1 MVDSLLMRDF
11 FLSSWLLRCE
21 DPTVILNPFLAGL
34 ISTFSSDPG
43 LLDFFD
49 LTGLSSAKDS

>member
-1 MVDSLLMRDF
+1 MRDF